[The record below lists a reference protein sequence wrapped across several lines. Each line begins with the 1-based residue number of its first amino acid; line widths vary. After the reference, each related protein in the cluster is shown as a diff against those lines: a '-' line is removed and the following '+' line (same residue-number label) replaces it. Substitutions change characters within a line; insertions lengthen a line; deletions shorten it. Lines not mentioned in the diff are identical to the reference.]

1 LRHNPIDVR
10 PIRRFLHFPA
20 LHSLTLSEVVFS
32 IALRTENLRGSC
44 RNLLESRE
52 EGDLMNYVEGYFTL
66 SLPAR
71 RVLSASFLALL
82 LALSFGGRA
91 HATTLFGLTDELTG
105 GRRWDAAPRSF
116 NFLGGPAERSLD
128 GGLRWNVQGGS
139 LEAFRDM
146 FAWQGSVPSVGVF
159 EQTIHDSFA
168 AWTAV
173 DPAIGLPA
181 PFHFVH
187 DPMSPVADD
196 EPGAEIDLF
205 ARPTGQGVGITGANT
220 FANFTG
226 GGVTLTSGTTNYLG
240 QVMTGT
246 DIWLNNESSGTSQ
259 TQWTLSLF
267 RKVLTH
273 EIGHALG
280 LGDVDIDN
288 HRFLDDNFDATSQA
302 TAVATLTNE
311 FSHLIDVL
319 NPANSP
325 LTLYTVPTNNLGLE
339 APGVHILMESAI
351 DVQQIG
357 ILTADDFAGRQFL
370 YPAVAGAAIPEPATL
385 WLAGVG
391 VLAAAWKLRRR
402 TA

>member
-1 LRHNPIDVR
+1 
-10 PIRRFLHFPA
+10 
-20 LHSLTLSEVVFS
+20 
-32 IALRTENLRGSC
+32 
-44 RNLLESRE
+44 
-52 EGDLMNYVEGYFTL
+52 
-66 SLPAR
+66 
-71 RVLSASFLALL
+71 
-82 LALSFGGRA
+82 
-91 HATTLFGLTDELTG
+91 
-105 GRRWDAAPRSF
+105 
-116 NFLGGPAERSLD
+116 LGGPAERSLD

-139 LEAFRDM
+139 IEAFRDM
-146 FAWQGSVPSVGVF
+146 FAWQGGVPSVSVF

-168 AWTAV
+168 AWTVV

-187 DPMSPVADD
+187 DPNSPVADD

-205 ARPTGQGVGITGANT
+205 ARPTGQGVGITGGNT

-246 DIWLNNESSGTSQ
+246 DIWLNNESGGGSQ

-385 WLAGVG
+385 WLAASGV
-391 VLAAAWKLRRR
+391 VVAAWILRRR
-402 TA
+402 AT